1 MPRRSRA
8 GGPAGRGG
16 DYHYHLA
23 LTLALSFMMLARTAR
38 PLNCSLLA
46 GLLCV
51 GLLSG
56 GCAAI
61 PTVKHQPQYHNP
73 FPQLH
78 RVAILPFFNLSSDPT
93 VNQDEVAEAY
103 FNELQKVPGFE
114 VMPPG
119 VAKQWLIANRI
130 QIDGSTDFQ
139 MLARELGVDVLI
151 RGAVTEYS
159 PYYPPR
165 IGLAVDWF
173 AANPSFHP
181 IPPGYGLPWGT
192 PDEEYIPDSLVQ
204 AAEFALAREQLETQT
219 PEIPDLATSSRDGPA
234 ATDSQTEA
242 RTPSGVV
249 RVSAAQVADESSQGD
264 DIPQVGELPAD
275 AEELPDGQLPE
286 LPADWPDPRGF
297 IPRPP
302 ASQRPPYRPQ
312 FEPIISHT
320 RIYHG
325 DDDQLTA
332 RLEDYCF
339 FRDDARIGGW
349 QSYLLRSNDFI
360 RFCCYL
366 HITETLA
373 ARGGSGKTRV
383 VWRWPI
389 GRYDVGTGRR

>member
-1 MPRRSRA
+1 
-8 GGPAGRGG
+8 
-16 DYHYHLA
+16 
-23 LTLALSFMMLARTAR
+23 MMTAR
-38 PLNCSLLA
+38 IVPALKHLKLA
-46 GLLCV
+46 GLLCL

-103 FNELQKVPGFE
+103 FNELQKIPGFE

-119 VAKQWLIANRI
+119 VAKQWLIANQI

-139 MLARELGVDVLI
+139 LLARELGVDVLI

-159 PYYPPR
+159 AYYPPR

-204 AAEFALAREQLETQT
+204 EAEFALAREQLKTQT
-219 PEIPDLATSSRDGPA
+219 PDIPDSEMSGGKRPRATADD
-234 ATDSQTEA
+234 TQTEA
-242 RTPSGVV
+242 KNGGRVM
-249 RVSAAQVADESSQGD
+249 RVSAAQAPTDSLQAEQSLGV
-264 DIPQVGELPAD
+264 L
-275 AEELPDGQLPE
+275 EELPTGQLSE
-286 LPADWPDPRGF
+286 LPPDWPDPRGF

-302 ASQRPPYRPQ
+302 SRIRPVYQPQ
-312 FEPIISHT
+312 SEPIISHT

-325 DDDQLTA
+325 DDDQLTT

-339 FRDDARIGGW
+339 FRDDARSGGW
-349 QSYLLRSNDFI
+349 QGYLLRSNDFT